1 MKRTDQ
7 GLSLVE
13 LLVGASILSI
23 FIVSLVVVFQN
34 FLVQS
39 FNSVERVQ
47 ASYLLEEGVEAV
59 KALRDENWDENIDGL
74 TFGNTY
80 YLEYVS
86 NLWTPTA
93 TQPELI
99 DGVFDRSFILEAVE
113 RDGSDVIA
121 DSGTVDP
128 NTVKVSV
135 FVSWSQGTATTT
147 RTLETYITNFH
158 E

>member
-34 FLVQS
+34 LLVRS

-47 ASYLLEEGVEAV
+47 ASYLLEEGIEAV

-74 TFGNTY
+74 TFGDTY
-80 YLEYVS
+80 YLDYVS
-86 NLWTPTA
+86 GLWIPVSS
-93 TQPELI
+93 QPEFI

-113 RDGSDVIA
+113 RDGNDVIT

-135 FVSWSQGTATTT
+135 FVSWAQGTATTT